1 VAEAAAIEAKQLMAN
16 SLLTP
21 PPQADREKSAP
32 TLRPADAPNL
42 NEETDGSMWSSLIA
56 NLKDAFS
63 KSNEE
68 PLQLDSKPVKNDLI
82 IDEEGVFASLWSSVR
97 DVFFPV
103 KLPPLVLESK
113 PIAVVDRMKTKQ
125 NPAATGSAIAIYALL
140 FLLIAWLLH
149 KHVQFA
155 APVKTVQVTE
165 LAIPPQAP
173 PKADAM
179 GGGGGQRGPTP
190 VTKGTPPKFA
200 DEQIVPPKAPPLEPP
215 KINIEPTIEVQKDV
229 KMASSIPQIGIA
241 SSPLVGMSM
250 GNGSGTGLGSGNGS
264 GLGPGSG
271 GNTGGGPK
279 RIGGGV
285 SAPQLIYSVEPEF
298 SEEARKAK
306 VAGNVLVNLWVGTD
320 GLPSHVR
327 VIRGVGMG
335 LDEKAKEAVMQY
347 KFKPAMEN
355 GKPVLVELNVE
366 VNFQIF

>member
-1 VAEAAAIEAKQLMAN
+1 MQFMAN
-16 SLLTP
+16 TLLTP
-21 PPQADREKSAP
+21 PPQVDPEKHDP
-32 TLRPADAPNL
+32 VLRPADAPNL
-42 NEETDGSMWSSLIA
+42 NEETDGSMWTSLIA
-56 NLKDAFS
+56 NLRDAFS
-63 KSNEE
+63 KSTEE
-68 PLQLDSKPVKNDLI
+68 PLQLESKPVANDLI
-82 IDEEGVFASLWSSVR
+82 IKEEGVFSSLWSSIR

-140 FLLIAWLLH
+140 ILLIGWLLH
-149 KHVQFA
+149 KKVQFS
-155 APVKTVQVTE
+155 APVKTVVM
-165 LAIPPQAP
+165 ADISIPPQAP
-173 PKADAM
+173 PKAAAM

-200 DEQIVPPKAPPLEPP
+200 DTQIVPPKAPPLIEP
-215 KINIEPTIEVQKDV
+215 KIHIEPTIEVQKDV
-229 KMASSIPQIGIA
+229 KMASSIPQIGVA

-250 GNGSGTGLGSGNGS
+250 GNGSGTGLGGGNGS

-285 SAPQLIYSVEPEF
+285 SAPQVIYQVEPEF

-320 GLPSHVR
+320 GLPSHVH

-335 LDEKAKEAVMQY
+335 LDEKAVEAVRQY
-347 KFKPAMEN
+347 RFKPAMEN
-355 GKPVLVELNVE
+355 GKPVLVELNIE

>member
-1 VAEAAAIEAKQLMAN
+1 MAN

-21 PPQADREKSAP
+21 PPQVDPEKHAP
-32 TLRPADAPNL
+32 TLRPADAPHL
-42 NEETDGSMWSSLIA
+42 NDETDGSMWSSLIA
-56 NLKDAFS
+56 NLRDAFS
-63 KSNEE
+63 KSTEE
-68 PLQLDSKPVKNDLI
+68 PLQLESKPAENDFI
-82 IDEEGVFASLWSSVR
+82 ITEEGVFSSLWASIR

-113 PIAVVDRMKTKQ
+113 PIPVVDRMKTKQ
-125 NPAATGSAIAIYALL
+125 NPLATGSAIAIYALL
-140 FLLIAWLLH
+140 ILLIAYLLH
-149 KHVQFA
+149 KKVHFS
-155 APVKTVQVTE
+155 APVRAMVVTD
-165 LAIPPQAP
+165 LSVPPQAP
-173 PKADAM
+173 PKLEKM

-200 DEQIVPPKAPPLEPP
+200 DTQIVPPNKPPLVEP
-215 KINIEPTIEVQKDV
+215 KIHIEPTIEVQQDV
-229 KMASSIPQIGIA
+229 KMASSIPQIGVA
-241 SSPLVGMSM
+241 NSPLVGMSM
-250 GNGSGTGLGSGNGS
+250 GDGSGTGLGGGHGS

-271 GNTGGGPK
+271 GNTGGGPR

-285 SAPQLIYSVEPEF
+285 SAPVLIYSVEPEF

-306 VAGNVLVNLWVGTD
+306 VAGNVLVNLWVDTQGN
-320 GLPSHVR
+320 PSHVH
-327 VIRGVGMG
+327 VVRGVGMG

>member
-1 VAEAAAIEAKQLMAN
+1 MAN
-16 SLLTP
+16 MFLTP
-21 PPQADREKSAP
+21 SPEGDSEKQAP
-32 TLRPADAPNL
+32 TLRPADAPHL
-42 NEETDGSMWSSLIA
+42 NEETDGSMWTSLVA
-56 NLKDAFS
+56 NLRDAFS
-63 KSNEE
+63 KSNEA
-68 PLQLDSKPVKNDLI
+68 PLQLDSKPIKNDLI
-82 IDEEGVFASLWSSVR
+82 IEEEGVFSSLWSSVR

-125 NPAATGSAIAIYALL
+125 NPAATGTAIVIYALII
-140 FLLIAWLLH
+140 LLIGWLLH
-149 KHVQFA
+149 KKVQFA
-155 APVKTVQVTE
+155 APVKAMIVTD

-173 PKADAM
+173 PKANAM

-200 DEQIVPPKAPPLEPP
+200 ETQIVPPKAPPLEEP
-215 KINIEPTIEVQKDV
+215 KIHIEPTIEVQKDV

-285 SAPQLIYSVEPEF
+285 SAPVLIFSVEPEF

-306 VAGNVLVNLWVGTD
+306 VAGNVLVNLWVDTNGN
-320 GLPSHVR
+320 PSHVK

-335 LDEKAKEAVMQY
+335 LDEKALEAVRQY

>member
-1 VAEAAAIEAKQLMAN
+1 MWT
-16 SLLTP
+16 SLF
-21 PPQADREKSAP
+21 SN
-32 TLRPADAPNL
+32 LR
-42 NEETDGSMWSSLIA
+42 
-56 NLKDAFS
+56 DAFS
-63 KSNEE
+63 TSKEA
-68 PLQLDSKPVKNDLI
+68 PLELDSKPAENDLI
-82 IDEEGVFASLWSSVR
+82 IKEEGVFASLWSSIR

-113 PIAVVDRMKTKQ
+113 PIAVVDRMKVKRDPVST
-125 NPAATGSAIAIYALL
+125 AIAVVLHGLVI
-140 FLLIAWLLH
+140 LLIAYLVA
-149 KHVQFA
+149 KKVQFA
-155 APVKTVQVTE
+155 SPVKAVMVTE
-165 LAIPPQAP
+165 LSAP
-173 PKADAM
+173 PSAPPRAQAM

-190 VTKGTPPKFA
+190 VVKGTPPKFA
-200 DEQIVPPKAPPLEPP
+200 DQQIVPPKAPPLQEP
-215 KINIEPTIEVQKDV
+215 KIKIEPTLEVQQDV
-229 KMASSIPQIGIA
+229 KMPSSLPQIGVA
-241 SSPLVGMSM
+241 NSPIIGPFS
-250 GNGSGTGLGSGNGS
+250 GGGGHGTGLGSGTGP

-306 VAGNVLVNLWVGTD
+306 VAGNVLVNLWVDTN
-320 GLPSHVR
+320 GLPSHVH

-335 LDEKAKEAVMQY
+335 LDEKAVEAVKQY